1 MGYLVYFQINLMMGY
16 KEDIQVSETTEN
28 KEQQEQQ
35 ISQTTETELNNENN
49 AQDEQTNE
57 VELTAEEKL
66 SAEVAEL
73 KAKLEEEEN
82 RFLRL
87 RADFDNLRRRT
98 QLDREA
104 AEKYRAQ
111 KLLTDLLPVIDN
123 FERAL
128 QVEVSSDDAQAL
140 YKGIEM
146 VYKTFIEATKQEG
159 LEVIPAEGQVFDPT
173 VHQAVMQEA
182 DSEKESGIV
191 LRELQKGYKLKD
203 RVLRP
208 SMVSVNE

>member
-1 MGYLVYFQINLMMGY
+1 M
-16 KEDIQVSETTEN
+16 SETTEN
-28 KEQQEQQ
+28 KEQLEEV
-35 ISQTTETELNNENN
+35 TEP
-49 AQDEQTNE
+49 TNE
-57 VELTAEEKL
+57 
-66 SAEVAEL
+66 EVAEKVNEQSEQQVL
-73 KAKLEEEEN
+73 SVEEELQAKIKELEAKLEEEEN

-87 RADFDNLRRRT
+87 RADFDNLRRRS

-111 KLLTDLLPVIDN
+111 KLLTELLPVLDN
-123 FERAL
+123 LERAL
-128 QVEVSSDDAQAL
+128 QVEVTSEDAVSL

-146 VYKTFIEATKQEG
+146 VYRTFIEATKQEG
-159 LEVIPAEGQVFDPT
+159 LEAIAAEGETFDPT
-173 VHQAVMQEA
+173 VHQAVMQES
-182 DSEKESGIV
+182 DSDKESGIV

>member
-1 MGYLVYFQINLMMGY
+1 MSEATEKKDQELEEVINQEENQTDAL
-16 KEDIQVSETTEN
+16 ETIEN
-28 KEQQEQQ
+28 DSVEGAEQG
-35 ISQTTETELNNENN
+35 
-49 AQDEQTNE
+49 AQ
-57 VELTAEEKL
+57 
-66 SAEVAEL
+66 AEL
-73 KAKLEEEEN
+73 SVEEQYEAKIAELEAKLKEEEN

-87 RADFDNLRRRT
+87 RADFDNMRRRN

-104 AEKYRAQ
+104 SEKYRSQ

-123 FERAL
+123 LERAL
-128 QVEVSSDDAQAL
+128 EVEVTSEDAKSL

-146 VYKTFIEATKQEG
+146 VYRTLVDATNKEG
-159 LEVIPAEGQVFDPT
+159 LEAIVAEGEQFDPN
-173 VHQAVMQEA
+173 VHQAVMQES
-182 DSEKESGIV
+182 DTEKESGIV

>member
-1 MGYLVYFQINLMMGY
+1 M
-16 KEDIQVSETTEN
+16 SETTEN